1 MSSLTIDFDLL
12 LEAETTEEFIQ
23 LLQTEPLYIHNPI
36 QFASIFIPMITDSE
50 LFKKCEFLGQASKD
64 LHIWDGIND
73 FCIEYLENPSIIEV
87 LKKDKKLLMQF
98 ISIYFKTEKQFD
110 KYLKLKEYQLVECF
124 TEDEFIHKTKQN
136 FHIYFDGNIIHD
148 YLNDK
153 NINNIRKY
161 IFDFIQNGHYKNKE
175 HTDKFRRYTNYCIFN
190 EFITLQE
197 LIDHIS
203 PLPKVKDKL
212 FLINHFWY
220 FPQYEEIIEHKEFL
234 ISLIEDKPSQIR
246 KHDIY
251 KDIFCRLSSHY
262 WECAIFSSFTWV
274 FGFENLIENNT
285 DKEIIDM
292 LNKFK
297 IKHPNIFSKMYMKN
311 HIMKKSK
318 KKDLKAHFERI
329 HILMNIEEDFTKE
342 GKRKRI

>member
-1 MSSLTIDFDLL
+1 MTSLTIDFNLL

-23 LLQTEPLYIHNPI
+23 LLQKEPLYIYSPI

-50 LFKKCEFLGQASKD
+50 LFKKCEFLGHASKD
-64 LHIWDGIND
+64 LHIWDGINN
-73 FCIEYLENPSIIEV
+73 FCREYLENPLIIEV
-87 LKKDKKLLMQF
+87 LKKDKSLLMQF
-98 ISIYFKTEKQFD
+98 ISIYFKTGTQFD
-110 KYLKLKEYQLVECF
+110 KYQKLKEHQLIESF

-136 FHIYFDGNIIHD
+136 FHIYFEGNIIHD

-153 NINNIRKY
+153 NIVDIRNY
-161 IFDFIQNGHYKNKE
+161 IFNFIKQGDYKNQE
-175 HTDKFRRYTNYCIFN
+175 HSQKFRCYTNYCLLN
-190 EFITLQE
+190 ELITLQE
-197 LIDHIS
+197 LIKNIS
-203 PLPKVKDKL
+203 LLPKVEDKL

-246 KHDIY
+246 NNDIY
-251 KDIFCRLSSHY
+251 KDIFCRLSPHY
-262 WECAIFSSFTWV
+262 WECAIFASFTWV

-297 IKHPNIFSKMYMKN
+297 IRYPNVFSKMYMKN

-329 HILMNIEEDFTKE
+329 HIFLNIEDNLTKE